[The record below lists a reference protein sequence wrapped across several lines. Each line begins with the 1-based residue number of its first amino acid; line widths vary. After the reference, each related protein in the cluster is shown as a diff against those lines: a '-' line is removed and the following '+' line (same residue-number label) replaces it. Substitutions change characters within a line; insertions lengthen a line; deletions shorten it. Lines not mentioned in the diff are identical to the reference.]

1 MIRSNILDR
10 INELS
15 VRTPYIKKYSSN
27 PVNILKGMGNIIGEI
42 DKQHIEFL
50 KLTNGA
56 SILDYC
62 FWGFKNPNLYP
73 RNIYEEM
80 LEVWHNNPLTSNFF
94 WCIAGNSIGE
104 YFGYIPKKDS
114 EGNHFIAYFTN
125 KTPDKLILVSSSF
138 NIFINKFIDA
148 VSDRIREDNES
159 LDIDY
164 SFFLDINRIA
174 SNDIELGIYLSKYS
188 VNVDLLEEHAC
199 RK

>member
-1 MIRSNILDR
+1 MTRSNILDR
-10 INELS
+10 INKLS
-15 VRTPYIKKYSSN
+15 MSSPYIKKYSSN
-27 PVNILKGMGNIIGEI
+27 PANILKGMGNIIGEI

-62 FWGFKNPNLYP
+62 FLGFKNPNLYP

-80 LEVWHNNPLTSNFF
+80 LEVWHNNPLTSNIF

-114 EGNHFIAYFTN
+114 KGNHFIAYFTN
-125 KTPDKLILVSSSF
+125 KNPDEIILVSSSF

-148 VSDRIREDNES
+148 VFDRIIEDNEA

-164 SFFLDINRIA
+164 SFFLDINKITM
-174 SNDIELGIYLSKYS
+174 NDVELDAYLSQHS
-188 VNVDLLEEHAC
+188 VNVNLLKEHTHI
-199 RK
+199 K